1 MNKKMYASPILE
13 CEKIVTDFL
22 MNSANVY
29 EADGELIF
37 NSDFFYGGDK

>member
-29 EADGELIF
+29 ETDGELIF
-37 NSDFFYGGDK
+37 DSGFFYGAN